1 MELIDKK
8 LAIAERVAKL
18 AREIKVLE
26 EARKDIQERKEEGG
40 NISIEIRGFER
51 HRIEAYQF
59 VDDVFELHDSILG
72 FLQKQIDQRK
82 AELNELIKIPQ

>member
-59 VDDVFELHDSILG
+59 DDVFELHDSILG